1 MDLNTIVHLAL
12 HNNSDEHLLKMSQAD
27 QFHEV
32 WRKICA
38 DIDGVVKTVRPQ
50 KLLYLALDGCTPRA
64 KMYD

>member
-38 DIDGVVKTVRPQ
+38 DIDSVVKTVKP
-50 KLLYLALDGCTPRA
+50 
-64 KMYD
+64 